1 MHPVF
6 RIIATIALAGVI
18 SGCLL
23 ASSDITDKK
32 ISIERSSCY
41 GPCPV
46 YRFTMYSNGQYVWQ
60 GRAHVAVVGTV
71 RGSMDARTFATAMR
85 LLVDSRYLDFKD
97 SYQSGEECEVIAT
110 DNPTVS
116 IVVTDAVHPK
126 TISHYRGCRG
136 FDRQD
141 VLTELEDKLDTVFR
155 TRRFTG

>member
-1 MHPVF
+1 MHRVF
-6 RIIATIALAGVI
+6 RIVTTLALAGVLF
-18 SGCLL
+18 GC
-23 ASSDITDKK
+23 SSTGSNVAGRS

-60 GRAHVAVVGTV
+60 GRAHVSVVGTV

-85 LLVDSRYLDFKD
+85 LLMDSGYLDFKD

-110 DNPTVS
+110 DNPTVA
-116 IVVTDAVHPK
+116 IVVADPVHPK

-136 FDRQD
+136 FARQE
-141 VLTELEDKLDTVFR
+141 VLTELEDNLDTVFK